1 MQLPPTVSYSLR
13 RIGLFVAVLGLSSVT
28 LHGLSPIVVLV
39 VATVVSGGL
48 SYFLLAG
55 TREQM
60 ARSLAGRVRR
70 ANQRLD
76 AGAAKE
82 DAALDA
88 AEASRSKGQKRSR

>member
-1 MQLPPTVSYSLR
+1 VQLPPSVSYSLR
-13 RIGLFVAVLGLSSVT
+13 RIGLFVAVLGLSAVT

-60 ARSLAGRVRR
+60 ARSLAGRVRGMS
-70 ANQRLD
+70 ARLD

-88 AEASRSKGQKRSR
+88 ADRSKQKKQD